1 MEKYSKYICVIK
13 STSTCKHL
21 YCQVQ
26 LSQYIC
32 KWFICQFNVI
42 IYKGIIRNHKEM
54 SIKGKSDGNPG
65 ESQGSHGKP
74 QVNHGKS
81 QGNQKGI
88 MGNHKRIM
96 GNHKGITRVDDG
108 ILELT
113 KKSYDKD
120 THIKYHY
127 LIKQTTKTQT
137 GEKK

>member
-1 MEKYSKYICVIK
+1 M
-13 STSTCKHL
+13 
-21 YCQVQ
+21 
-26 LSQYIC
+26 
-32 KWFICQFNVI
+32 
-42 IYKGIIRNHKEM
+42 GNHKEM

-137 GEKK
+137 GEKNKISMSKKKENSFFR

>member
-1 MEKYSKYICVIK
+1 M
-13 STSTCKHL
+13 
-21 YCQVQ
+21 
-26 LSQYIC
+26 
-32 KWFICQFNVI
+32 
-42 IYKGIIRNHKEM
+42 GNHKEM

-88 MGNHKRIM
+88 MGNHKRNM

-113 KKSYDKD
+113 KKNHMIK
-120 THIKYHY
+120 THI
-127 LIKQTTKTQT
+127 
-137 GEKK
+137 

>member
-13 STSTCKHL
+13 STGTCKHL
-21 YCQVQ
+21 YCHVQ

-42 IYKGIIRNHKEM
+42 IYKGIMGNHKEM

-81 QGNQKGI
+81 QGNNRKSE
-88 MGNHKRIM
+88 GNHGKSQE
-96 GNHKGITRVDDG
+96 NHR
-108 ILELT
+108 
-113 KKSYDKD
+113 KS
-120 THIKYHY
+120 
-127 LIKQTTKTQT
+127 
-137 GEKK
+137 

>member
-1 MEKYSKYICVIK
+1 M
-13 STSTCKHL
+13 
-21 YCQVQ
+21 
-26 LSQYIC
+26 
-32 KWFICQFNVI
+32 
-42 IYKGIIRNHKEM
+42 GNHKEM
-54 SIKGKSDGNPG
+54 SIKGKSEGNHG

-96 GNHKGITRVDDG
+96 WNHKGITKVDDG

-127 LIKQTTKTQT
+127 LIKQTTKSKT
-137 GEKK
+137 GEKIKFLWAKKKKTVSLDDFHTWYFVYSFTFLIISRCLEKSAKKKS

>member
-1 MEKYSKYICVIK
+1 M
-13 STSTCKHL
+13 
-21 YCQVQ
+21 
-26 LSQYIC
+26 
-32 KWFICQFNVI
+32 
-42 IYKGIIRNHKEM
+42 GNHKEM
-54 SIKGKSDGNPG
+54 SIKGKSEGNHG

-88 MGNHKRIM
+88 MGY
-96 GNHKGITRVDDG
+96 HKGITRVDDG
-108 ILELT
+108 ILKLT

-137 GEKK
+137 GEKIKFL